1 MKVVIV
7 GTDCISNNLSSK
19 SEAPKSVLALVKEPA
34 FAKVIISPA
43 AKLCAPEVVIVTVAD
58 PLVVVIFAPVEK
70 LSVSKGVMS

>member
-19 SEAPKSVLALVKEPA
+19 SVAPKSVLALVKDPA
-34 FAKVIISPA
+34 LAKVMISPT

-58 PLVVVIFAPVEK
+58 PLVVEIFAPVEN
-70 LSVSKGVMS
+70 LSVSKGVIS